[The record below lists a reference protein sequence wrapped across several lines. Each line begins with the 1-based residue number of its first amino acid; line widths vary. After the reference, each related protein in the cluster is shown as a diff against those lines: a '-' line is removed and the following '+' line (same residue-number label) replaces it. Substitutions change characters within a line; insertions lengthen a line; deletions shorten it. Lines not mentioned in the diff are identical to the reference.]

1 MKIQVVWKNP
11 YIISIKQFMSN
22 QECNEITNG
31 LGQKLEGF
39 VEYAIDEDAEV
50 TAKIIIKAEI
60 FDFLFNGFGCN
71 RVAVCDQ
78 VFAFFHNEFEQAH
91 KCFSLCVLQR

>member
-22 QECNEITNG
+22 KECNEITNG

-39 VEYAIDEDAEV
+39 VEYAIDEDADDV
-50 TAKIIIKAEI
+50 KVMK
-60 FDFLFNGFGCN
+60 
-71 RVAVCDQ
+71 
-78 VFAFFHNEFEQAH
+78 
-91 KCFSLCVLQR
+91 K

>member
-11 YIISIKQFMSN
+11 YIISIKQFISN

-39 VEYAIDEDAEV
+39 VEYAIDEDADDV
-50 TAKIIIKAEI
+50 KVMK
-60 FDFLFNGFGCN
+60 
-71 RVAVCDQ
+71 
-78 VFAFFHNEFEQAH
+78 
-91 KCFSLCVLQR
+91 K